1 MLYKCGLDLNP
12 IELCL
17 SSYGVHC
24 GLTMPMLSNVMHS
37 GLKLSNA
44 KVINIKNIVHL

>member
-17 SSYGVHC
+17 SSYGVHS
-24 GLTMPMLSNVMHS
+24 GLTMPMLSN
-37 GLKLSNA
+37 LKVSNA
-44 KVINIKNIVHL
+44 EVINIKNIVHL